1 MTDRFK
7 DWVPVVPG
15 RGELRETA
23 SALLAIAG
31 DRALV
36 RTEGNGT
43 EFLVPVWVAEKFTAP
58 EPIDPPEPPRRRSRA
73 KKSEENA

>member
-15 RGELRETA
+15 KGELGETA
-23 SALLAIAG
+23 RALLAIAG
-31 DRALV
+31 DTSLV

-43 EFLVPVWVAEKFTAP
+43 EFLVPSWVAERFTAP
-58 EPIDPPEPPRRRSRA
+58 EEPQTPRRRGRA
-73 KKSEENA
+73 KKSEE